1 MKKDKYYPITV
12 CGTFFTESY
21 VSLIKSVVIQNEN
34 DDDYSL
40 TEFLKDFFE
49 TGVDLSQYPSFM
61 KDIVMVHS
69 SDILYDEEIDEPGY
83 YLGIPFFEVPEHF
96 SIKRICI
103 DVRNLFISSGFM
115 SDDVHPDSVKVFTK
129 ILKVQE

>member
-1 MKKDKYYPITV
+1 MKKEKYYPITV

-69 SDILYDEEIDEPGY
+69 SDILYDDEISEPGY

-129 ILKVQE
+129 ILKVEE